1 MLLDLAL
8 DSQQVPV
15 LPLDAL
21 FLSRNPVIYLFP
33 SQICSGALHAVK
45 APVAVCS
52 INQ

>member
-21 FLSRNPVIYLFP
+21 FLSRKPRYLPRFP
-33 SQICSGALHAVK
+33 SQV
-45 APVAVCS
+45 
-52 INQ
+52 